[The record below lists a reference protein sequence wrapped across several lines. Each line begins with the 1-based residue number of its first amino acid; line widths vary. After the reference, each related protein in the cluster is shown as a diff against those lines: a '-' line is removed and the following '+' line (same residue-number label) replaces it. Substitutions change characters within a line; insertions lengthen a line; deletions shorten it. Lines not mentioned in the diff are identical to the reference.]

1 MAVAPLDFNVL
12 FERAPTLLLVLHAD
26 APKYT
31 VAALSDAFAHA
42 TRLQR
47 HEIVGKGLLE
57 VWPAADSLRPQ
68 NTAAMESLRASLDRV
83 LYTKRPETMPVL
95 QYDIDDNQR
104 FWAPVNSP
112 VLDREG
118 KVEFVIHCIEDVTT
132 FVSMKRM
139 RELLSRVVDR
149 SPDFIGISDLEGLPV
164 YGNAAALEMI
174 GAFSFREAQQTPV
187 CDYFVPEERE
197 FVRNVVL
204 PAARDSGRWDGE
216 LHFRHFR
223 TEERIPVLYSV
234 FRIDD
239 PATGAPTHY
248 ATVTRDL
255 RERIRS
261 DEELRRYKQFFET
274 AAIGFGVGLPD
285 GTLGV
290 VNPAFARMHG
300 RTAEELIG
308 CSVASLFAPEEHPA
322 LAEARDIVAAT
333 GHHYFESAHLRQD
346 GTRFP
351 VAIDL
356 NAVVDTEGRL
366 LYRVASVTDITERK
380 RVEGRDRTLAC
391 IDDAVRTLENPDA
404 ITESVCRI
412 AGEHLGVNRC
422 AYASVDEDQ
431 ETFQFARSF
440 NRDVATMDGAFT
452 FSQYGPE
459 CGAYM
464 RAGKPWIVED
474 SETDPR
480 TAAVRDAYR
489 VAEVRSGVALPF
501 SRSGRLVSVIMVNYA
516 HPRAWRTDEI
526 DLLYA
531 VATRCWESQER
542 ANVMRELRERE
553 ARARFL
559 GELTEAS
566 VALSRP
572 SEIMAEIS
580 RRLGEHLRAS
590 RCAYADVE
598 ADANRFTIQH
608 DYTAPGIR
616 STVGSYELSL
626 FGPRAQTRM
635 SGGQTLVVRHVSLEL
650 APAEGAEMFKAIDI
664 EAIVCCPLVKHG
676 RLVAMMAL
684 HQVEPRDWTMAEVSL
699 VEEVVERS
707 WAYIERAR
715 ADRERQRAAREAEE
729 QRILLTA
736 ITDNAASALFIMNDQ
751 YECVYMNP
759 AAEDLTGYTVADMR
773 GRHLHEVI
781 HHTRP
786 DGRPYPMSECPL
798 YRSTANQRIRGEE
811 VFVHPDGS
819 FYPVSFTASPITK
832 GSAIT
837 GTVIEVQDIRAR
849 KYAEQALRESEERYR
864 FLAESMPQMVW
875 TATPD
880 GALDYVSG
888 QVADYFGTRRE
899 VLLGSGWLGYVYNE
913 DREPVLERWRESLA
927 GADLYEAEF
936 RLQRGSDGA
945 WRWFLVRAVPMRTP
959 DGVVARWV
967 GTCTDIHDRRQSEAA
982 LRRANRELEEF
993 AYVAGHDLQE
1003 PLRMVNIYTQLLI
1016 RELEQ
1021 YMTENARLH
1030 ATYVQAGVGR
1040 MQQLLQDLL
1049 LFSRSV
1055 LDDRRDSAHA
1065 STADLSVA
1073 WSKALATMQNRLEE
1087 EPAVITVEPLPKVHG
1102 DEAQLAQVF
1111 QNLLSNAMKYRK
1123 STERLRVHVGARRDG
1138 RNWIVSLSDN
1148 GIGFASNYA
1157 ERVFGLFKRL
1167 HKEEY
1172 PGTGLG
1178 LAICKRIVE
1187 RFGGHIWAESE
1198 PGRGA
1203 TFYFSLPDASE

>member
-1 MAVAPLDFNVL
+1 MAVPPLDFNVL

-31 VAALSDAFAHA
+31 VAALSDAFAQA
-42 TRLQR
+42 TRVR
-47 HEIVGKGLLE
+47 REEIVGRGLLD
-57 VWPAADSLRPQ
+57 VWPAEDSRRLH
-68 NTAAMESLRASLDRV
+68 NAAAMESLRASLDRV
-83 LYTKRPETMPVL
+83 LFTKRSETMPVL
-95 QYDIDDNQR
+95 QYDIDNSQR
-104 FWAPVNSP
+104 FWSPVNAP
-112 VLDREG
+112 VLDRDG
-118 KVEFVIHCIEDVTT
+118 KVQFIIHCVEDVTT

-139 RELLSRVVDR
+139 RELLSRVVDH
-149 SPDFIGISDLEGLPV
+149 SPDFIGISDLEGMPV

-174 GAFSFREAQQTPV
+174 GAVNFREVQQTAV

-197 FVRNVVL
+197 FVTNVVL

-223 TEERIPVLYSV
+223 TNERIPVLYSV

-248 ATVTRDL
+248 ATITRDL
-255 RERIRS
+255 RERNRA
-261 DEELRRYKQFFET
+261 DEELQRYKQFFET
-274 AAIGFGVGLPD
+274 AAVGFGVGLPD

-300 RTAEELIG
+300 RTAEQLIG
-308 CSVASLFAPEEHPA
+308 CSVASLFAPEELSA
-322 LAEARDIVAAT
+322 LAEAREIVAAT
-333 GHHYFESAHLRQD
+333 GHHYFESVHIRQD
-346 GTRFP
+346 GSRFP

-356 NAVVDTEGRL
+356 NAVLDADGRL

-380 RVEGRDRTLAC
+380 RVESRDRTLAV
-391 IDDAVRTLENPDA
+391 IDAAVRTLEDPDA

-422 AYASVDEDQ
+422 AYAWVAEDA
-431 ETFQFARSF
+431 ETFHLARSF
-440 NRDVATMDGAFT
+440 NRDVPGMDGAFT

-459 CGAYM
+459 CGMYM
-464 RAGKPWIVED
+464 RAGTPWIIED
-474 SETDPR
+474 SETDSR
-480 TAAVRDAYR
+480 AAAVRDAYR
-489 VAEVRSGVALPF
+489 LAEVRSGVALPF
-501 SRSGRLVSVIMVNYA
+501 SRSGRLVSVIMVNHV
-516 HPRAWRTDEI
+516 HPRKWRPDEI
-526 DLLYA
+526 DLLHA

-542 ANVMRELRERE
+542 ARVLRELRERE

-559 GELTEAS
+559 GELTEVSIAIS
-566 VALSRP
+566 QPA
-572 SEIMAEIS
+572 EIMAAMS
-580 RRLGEHLRAS
+580 RRLGEHLHAS
-590 RCAYADVE
+590 RCAYADVD
-598 ADANRFTIQH
+598 ADSNRFTIQH

-616 STVGSYELSL
+616 SSVGNYELSL
-626 FGPRAQTRM
+626 FGPRAQTKM
-635 SGGQTLVVRHVSLEL
+635 SGGETLVVRQVSIEL
-650 APAEGAEMFKAIDI
+650 APGEGREMFEAIGI
-664 EAIVCCPLVKHG
+664 EAIVCCPLVKNG
-676 RLVAMMAL
+676 RLVAMMAV
-684 HQVEPRDWTMAEVSL
+684 HQAEPREWTSAEVSL

-715 ADRERQRAAREAEE
+715 ADRERHRAAREAEE
-729 QRILLTA
+729 QRALLRA

-759 AAEDLTGYTVADMR
+759 AAEELTGYTIADMR
-773 GRHLHEVI
+773 GRYLHEVI

-798 YRSTANQRIRGEE
+798 YNSRADQRMRGEE
-811 VFVHPDGS
+811 VFVRPDGS

-849 KYAEQALRESEERYR
+849 KHAEQALRESEERYR

-888 QVADYFGTRRE
+888 QVADYFGTPRE
-899 VLLGSGWLGYVYNE
+899 VLLGSGWLDFVHTE
-913 DREPVLERWRESLA
+913 DRQPALGRWRESLA
-927 GADLYEAEF
+927 SANLYEAEF
-936 RLQRGSDGA
+936 RLQRGSDHA

-959 DGVVARWV
+959 DGLIARWV
-967 GTCTDIHDRRQSEAA
+967 GTCTDIHDRKQSEAA

-1016 RELEQ
+1016 RDLQQ
-1021 YMTENARLH
+1021 YMTENTHLH
-1030 ATYVQAGVGR
+1030 ARYVQTGVGR

-1049 LFSRSV
+1049 AFSRSV
-1055 LDDRRDSAHA
+1055 LDERRESTHA
-1065 STADLSVA
+1065 STADLGAA
-1073 WSKALATMQNRLEE
+1073 WSKALAMMQNRLEE
-1087 EPAVITVEPLPKVHG
+1087 EPAVITVEPLPNVHG

-1111 QNLLSNAMKYRK
+1111 QNLLSNAIKYRK
-1123 STERLRVHVGARRDG
+1123 ATEALRVHVGARRDG
-1138 RNWIVSLSDN
+1138 QNWIVSVSDN
-1148 GIGFASNYA
+1148 GIGFESHYA
-1157 ERVFGLFKRL
+1157 ERIFGLFKRL

-1187 RFGGHIWAESE
+1187 RFGGHIWAKSE
-1198 PGRGA
+1198 PGRGS
-1203 TFYFSLPDASE
+1203 TFFFSLPEASE